1 MSGHSKWA
9 TTKHRKAA
17 QDAKR
22 SALFSKLARNITVAA
37 KEGGDPNPDNNASL
51 AAAIEKA
58 KGYSMPKDKIKTAID
73 KAFGSGKDAANYE
86 TVVYEGYGPAGVAVL
101 CEALTDNRNR
111 TAADV
116 RAAFSHSGGNLGTS
130 GSVAFQFDRK
140 GQIMVS
146 KEVETGDKKNPIGP
160 NGAAADE
167 EEFMLAVAEAGGD
180 DYEDADEEW
189 IVYTAPGD
197 LMAVVKEL
205 EAQGIQVKGAEMTM
219 IANTPSAVSVADAKK
234 VMRLIGQAGGAGG
247 SAGGVPHHGHHR
259 RDRRGARRV
268 VFANVKAN
276 RAREGAGPQ
285 GSAPFAFRGRNRA
298 AQHSG
303 NIVARKSDR
312 VKLR

>member
-1 MSGHSKWA
+1 MGNH
-9 TTKHRKAA
+9 KHRKAA

-160 NGAAADE
+160 NGAAA
-167 EEFMLAVAEAGGD
+167 
-180 DYEDADEEW
+180 
-189 IVYTAPGD
+189 
-197 LMAVVKEL
+197 
-205 EAQGIQVKGAEMTM
+205 
-219 IANTPSAVSVADAKK
+219 
-234 VMRLIGQAGGAGG
+234 RR
-247 SAGGVPHHGHHR
+247 GGVHA
-259 RDRRGARRV
+259 RRGRGRRRRLRGRRRGV
-268 VFANVKAN
+268 DRLH
-276 RAREGAGPQ
+276 RAGRSHGRGEGA
-285 GSAPFAFRGRNRA
+285 
-298 AQHSG
+298 
-303 NIVARKSDR
+303 
-312 VKLR
+312 